1 MIKQFF
7 RQALTMMKQ
16 QRLFTGIY
24 IAGTAASIAMAMTIF
39 VILYIKLGPL
49 YPEEN
54 RDRMLIFTEVVVAD
68 DDGNDRIF
76 NPRLK
81 YIEQLKQES
90 KLLKKVGVREIVPF
104 VSDFSHLCEISSDNS
119 NTTINELPAYVDCD
133 YWQLFNFRF
142 VQGRPFTKEEEHSP
156 VAVITAS
163 LAEKL
168 FATTDVVGQRI
179 YIDTDYYSIVG
190 VVEGQ
195 RTCLTNTPS
204 AGNIFVSIHHA
215 RYYDEERKSFYGD
228 VNEINEY
235 NAFNGY
241 TYMYTIAETA
251 KQSDSIKKEIAEI
264 YSRILQQNAT
274 TNKKIEPQIYEYW
287 QTAMDVRHDSNF
299 FTAILEYLYLLLAFL
314 LIPALNLCGLISTRM
329 SSRLAEVGV
338 RKAYG
343 ATNRQIITQV
353 LYENMLFTTI
363 GAFVGLVLTYIIVY
377 KNCDWIVTLFD
388 GKISNDTIAQGVTFE
403 MLFNPTV
410 IASVLL
416 LALLLNIASALVP
429 TLLALKRN
437 IIESLYHRR

>member
-7 RQALTMMKQ
+7 RQAWTIMKQ

-24 IAGTAASIAMAMTIF
+24 IAGTAASVAMAMTIF

-49 YPEEN
+49 YPEDN
-54 RDRMLIFTEVVVAD
+54 RNKMLIFSEVVVAD
-68 DDGNDRIF
+68 NKGRGAIY

-90 KLLKKVGVREIVPF
+90 KLLKKVGVREKVPF

-119 NTTINELPAYVDCD
+119 NTTINELPAYVDCG

-142 VQGRPFTKEEEHSP
+142 VQGRPFTKEEEYSP

-179 YIDTDYYSIVG
+179 YIDTDCYNIVG
-190 VVEGQ
+190 VVEDQ
-195 RTCLTNTPS
+195 RTCLTNTPTS
-204 AGNIFVSIHHA
+204 GNIFVSIHHA
-215 RYYDEERKSFYGD
+215 RYYDEERKSTYGD
-228 VNEINEY
+228 NIENKEY
-235 NAFNGY
+235 NAFNGE
-241 TYMYTIAETA
+241 TYIYTIAETA
-251 KQSDSIKKEIAEI
+251 EQGDSIKKEIAEI

-274 TNKKIEPQIYEYW
+274 TDKKIEPRIYEYW
-287 QTAMDVRHDSNF
+287 QKAMGVKHSSNF

-329 SSRLAEVGV
+329 NSRLAEIGV

-343 ATNRQIITQV
+343 ATNRQIIMQA

-363 GAFVGLVLTYIIVY
+363 GAVVGFVLTYIIVY

-388 GKISNDTIAQGVTFE
+388 SKIGNDTIAQGVTFE
-403 MLFNPTV
+403 MLFNPAV

>member
-1 MIKQFF
+1 MIRQHL
-7 RQALTMMKQ
+7 RQAWTMMKQ

-24 IAGTAASIAMAMTIF
+24 IAGTALSIAMAMTIF

-54 RDRMLIFTEVVVAD
+54 RDRLVVFSEVVITGK
-68 DDGNDRIF
+68 DGSGVITK
-76 NPRLK
+76 PELK
-81 YIEQLKQES
+81 LIDQLKHES
-90 KLLKKVGVREIVPF
+90 KLLKRVGVREAEPYTIGHE
-104 VSDFSHLCEISSDNS
+104 SICEIYSDHS
-119 NTTINELPAYVDCD
+119 KATIHEHPVYVDCG
-133 YWQLFNFRF
+133 YWQFFNFRF
-142 VQGRPFTKEEEHSP
+142 LDGRPFTKDEEHSP

-168 FATTDVVGQRI
+168 FATTDVAGRSVH
-179 YIDTDYYSIVG
+179 IDTEVYNIVG
-190 VVEGQ
+190 VVEDQ

-204 AGNIFVSIHHA
+204 GGNIFVSIRHS
-215 RYYDEERKSFYGD
+215 RFFDEEKVYGWG
-228 VNEINEY
+228 EPY
-235 NAFNGY
+235 NITNGN

-251 KQSDSIKKEIAEI
+251 EQSDSIKKEIADI
-264 YSRILQQNAT
+264 YKRLLQDRAT
-274 TNKKIEPQIYEYW
+274 SDIIIEPRIYEYW
-287 QTAMDVRHDSNF
+287 QKAMDVRHDSNF
-299 FTAILEYLYLLLAFL
+299 FTAISEYLYLLLAFL

-353 LYENMLFTTI
+353 LYENMLFTAI
-363 GAFVGLVLTYIIVY
+363 GAFVGFVLTYIIVY
-377 KNCDWIVTLFD
+377 RNCDWIATLFD
-388 GKISNDTIAQGVTFE
+388 DEISNDTIAQGVTFE
-403 MLFNPTV
+403 MIFNPTV

-416 LALLLNIASALVP
+416 LALLLNITSALVP

>member
-7 RQALTMMKQ
+7 RQAWTMMKQ
-16 QRLFTGIY
+16 QRLFTSIY

-68 DDGNDRIF
+68 DEGRGSIF

-90 KLLKKVGVREIVPF
+90 KLLKKVGVREKVPF

-119 NTTINELPAYVDCD
+119 STTIYELPAYVDCD

-142 VQGRPFTKEEEHSP
+142 VQGRPFTKEEEHRP

-168 FATTDVVGQRI
+168 FATTDVVGLRI

-190 VVEGQ
+190 VVEDQ
-195 RTCLTNTPS
+195 RTCLTNTPT

-215 RYYDEERKSFYGD
+215 RYYDEERKSLYGD
-228 VNEINEY
+228 VNEIKEY
-235 NAFNGY
+235 NAFNGD
-241 TYMYTIAETA
+241 TYMYTIAE
-251 KQSDSIKKEIAEI
+251 I
-264 YSRILQQNAT
+264 YNRILQQNAT
-274 TNKKIEPQIYEYW
+274 TDKKIESRIYEYW
-287 QTAMDVRHDSNF
+287 QKAMGVKHNSNF

-329 SSRLAEVGV
+329 NSRLAEVGV

-363 GAFVGLVLTYIIVY
+363 GAFVGFVLTYIIVY

-388 GKISNDTIAQGVTFE
+388 NKISNDTIAQGVTFE

-416 LALLLNIASALVP
+416 LTLLMNIASALVP
-429 TLLALKRN
+429 TLLALKKD
-437 IIESLYHRR
+437 IIQSLYHRR